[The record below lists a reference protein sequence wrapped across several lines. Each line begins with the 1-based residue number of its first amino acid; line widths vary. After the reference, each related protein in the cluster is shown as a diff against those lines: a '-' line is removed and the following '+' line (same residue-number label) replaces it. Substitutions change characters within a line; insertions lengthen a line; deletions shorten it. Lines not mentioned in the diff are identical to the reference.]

1 MMVLRKFFLI
11 LVCFLFLLSC
21 GQNTKNVKNENT
33 QADSIPQERRI
44 FALGDSLTAG
54 YGLELEDAYPAQ
66 LESKLTAA
74 WYRYKVVNA
83 GVSGNTSAEL
93 LARIEWTLTDANPED
108 IVILVIGGN
117 DGLRGLP
124 ISDLKKN
131 ILSMIEIIQA
141 KELTL
146 VLAGMQIPPNL
157 GLAYARDF
165 KNVYSEIVAE
175 VSDIYFLE
183 FFLEDV
189 AAVRKYNLPDM
200 IHPNREGY
208 QVIVEN
214 VFEFLV
220 DNTIVW

>member
-1 MMVLRKFFLI
+1 
-11 LVCFLFLLSC
+11 
-21 GQNTKNVKNENT
+21 
-33 QADSIPQERRI
+33 
-44 FALGDSLTAG
+44 
-54 YGLELEDAYPAQ
+54 
-66 LESKLTAA
+66 
-74 WYRYKVVNA
+74 
-83 GVSGNTSAEL
+83 
-93 LARIEWTLTDANPED
+93 
-108 IVILVIGGN
+108 
-117 DGLRGLP
+117 
-124 ISDLKKN
+124 
-131 ILSMIEIIQA
+131 MIEIIQA

-220 DNTIVW
+220 DNTIV